1 MKNSEGIAGML
12 PPVDQISNLIGSLGI
27 GNQDHVVLIPYGTS
41 SSKLGTATRI
51 YWTFKVL
58 GHDKVSI
65 LNGGM
70 AAYKKA
76 KKPAFPIETVSNSL
90 QPKTFQ
96 ANFKKEWVLS
106 RDQVRQAFDNGDVFL
121 DSRTDDQFMGLNKHP
136 KAKVLGTIPGSI
148 NVPQD
153 G

>member
-12 PPVDQISNLIGSLGI
+12 PPVEQISNLIGSLGI

-76 KKPAFPIETVSNSL
+76 KKPAFPIETVPNSL

-96 ANFKKEWVLS
+96 ANFKKEVGTEQRPS
-106 RDQVRQAFDNGDVFL
+106 QAGFRQW
-121 DSRTDDQFMGLNKHP
+121 
-136 KAKVLGTIPGSI
+136 
-148 NVPQD
+148 
-153 G
+153 

>member
-1 MKNSEGIAGML
+1 M
-12 PPVDQISNLIGSLGI
+12 
-27 GNQDHVVLIPYGTS
+27 
-41 SSKLGTATRI
+41 GTATRI

-65 LNGGM
+65 LNSGM

-76 KKPAFPIETVSNSL
+76 KKPEFPIETVPNSL

-121 DSRTDDQFMGLNKHP
+121 DSRTDDQFMGLNKHAQSKSFRNHTGLHQCP
-136 KAKVLGTIPGSI
+136 PRLADPWRKRDLP
-148 NVPQD
+148 
-153 G
+153 

>member
-1 MKNSEGIAGML
+1 M
-12 PPVDQISNLIGSLGI
+12 
-27 GNQDHVVLIPYGTS
+27 
-41 SSKLGTATRI
+41 GTATRI

-76 KKPAFPIETVSNSL
+76 KKPAFPIETVTNSL

-106 RDQVRQAFDNGDVFL
+106 RDQVRQALENGDVFL
-121 DSRTDDQFMGLNKHP
+121 NSRTDDQFMGLNKHP
-136 KAKVLGTIPGSI
+136 KAKASGTIPGSI
-148 NVPQD
+148 SVPQD
-153 G
+153 WLPL